1 MALFIRSYLLLLLLL
16 PGGVS
21 AQDPIEVLLNHLNAS
36 EPELARHALAESLLL
51 NKNGERFQLL
61 SRSHLLL
68 SDRGEINLWLEAVH
82 DAVEREPKDPLF
94 RYYRGFVL
102 TDLKY
107 LRRAAHDLKVPRK
120 ANPND
125 PYAIDASVRLADRAF
140 DHAAVHALKGVAT
153 SDISKQIIARNQ
165 LISEDLSSARRR
177 QRFTLFGLIVV
188 SVGLAFV
195 FWRRNRIA

>member
-1 MALFIRSYLLLLLLL
+1 
-16 PGGVS
+16 
-21 AQDPIEVLLNHLNAS
+21 
-36 EPELARHALAESLLL
+36 
-51 NKNGERFQLL
+51 
-61 SRSHLLL
+61 
-68 SDRGEINLWLEAVH
+68 
-82 DAVEREPKDPLF
+82 
-94 RYYRGFVL
+94 
-102 TDLKY
+102 
-107 LRRAAHDLKVPRK
+107 VPRK